1 MIGSPNLWQSS
12 LIGKMSV
19 LEKKDKKVF
28 EIIGREESRQNN
40 FLELIASE
48 NFTSKSVLEATGS
61 VLTNKYA
68 EGYPGKR
75 YYGGCIHVDE
85 AENLAIDRAKR
96 LFKAEY
102 ANVQPHSGSSANMG
116 VFLAYLNPG
125 DCIMGL
131 DLSHGGHLTHGSKV
145 SFSGQIYKAATF
157 KVKEDS
163 GLVDFDDL
171 LVKAKECKPK
181 IIICGAS
188 AYPRQVEFE
197 KFRQIADEV
206 GAFLHGDI
214 CHNSGLIA
222 AEEHP
227 SPFPHCHVVSTSTH
241 KTLRGP
247 RGGIILLGK
256 DYENPFGVVAPKS
269 GRVKMMSELI
279 DGAVM
284 PGIQGGP
291 LMHVIA
297 AKAVAFKEALDPS
310 FKRYIKN
317 VLDNA
322 QCFAEEFSKKDY
334 KLISGGTDTHLVLID
349 LQNKNITG
357 KAAEIALDEAGI
369 TANKNMIPY
378 DPKSPFVTSGIRIG
392 APAITTRGMGVDEVK
407 YIVELIDNVISNHDD
422 ENVIKNVRL
431 QVKELSSEFPLYGND

>member
-1 MIGSPNLWQSS
+1 
-12 LIGKMSV
+12 MSIV
-19 LEKKDKKVF
+19 KEQDKKIF
-28 EIIGREESRQNN
+28 DIIQSELNRQNGY
-40 FLELIASE
+40 LELIASE
-48 NFTSKSVLEATGS
+48 NFTSKAVLETAGS

-102 ANVQPHSGSSANMG
+102 ANVQPHSGSSGNMG
-116 VFLAYLNPG
+116 VYLAYLNPG

-145 SFSGQIYKAATF
+145 SFSGQIYNSVTF
-157 KVKEDS
+157 QVNEDT

-171 LVKAKECKPK
+171 LKKAREYKPK
-181 IIICGAS
+181 MIICGAS
-188 AYPRQVEFE
+188 AYPRTVEFE
-197 KFRQIADEV
+197 KFREVADEV

-222 AEEHP
+222 AEMHP

-241 KTLRGP
+241 KSLRGP
-247 RGGIILLGK
+247 RGGIILLGN
-256 DYENPFGVVAPKS
+256 DYKNPFGKVAPKS
-269 GRVKMMSELI
+269 GRIKMMSELI
-279 DGAVM
+279 DSAVM

-291 LMHVIA
+291 LMHIIA

-310 FKRYIKN
+310 FKTYIKS
-317 VLDNA
+317 VLENA
-322 QCFAEEFSKKDY
+322 QCFADEFKSKGY
-334 KLISGGTDTHLVLID
+334 NLISGGTDTHLVLID
-349 LQNKNITG
+349 LQNKNISG

-369 TANKNMIPY
+369 TVNKNMIPY

-392 APAITTRGMGVDEVK
+392 SPAMTTRGMGVEEVK
-407 YIVELIDNVISNHDD
+407 IIVDLIDQVILNHDNQ
-422 ENVIKNVRL
+422 EKIQSVKNHVN
-431 QVKELSSEFPLYGND
+431 ELCSSFLIYD